1 MYQNKFR
8 VEYLNEFNTEVIQND
23 SKYVVIYSYGNFS
36 GTCEYELF
44 KSGNRIKQDVLLLQR
59 VEMGDVI
66 EKIHMDSPLTS
77 DDLTDMSMNIR
88 NHSLKCVEEFI
99 DKGPHQPSI
108 VSTIS

>member
-1 MYQNKFR
+1 MYQNH
-8 VEYLNEFNTEVIQND
+8 YLDEFNTEVTQNENN
-23 SKYVVIYSYGNFS
+23 YTVIYTYGNFS

-44 KSGNRIKQDVLLLQR
+44 KSGKRIKQDVLLLTK

-88 NHSLKCVEEFI
+88 NHSLHCVEEYI
-99 DKGPHQPSI
+99 TKEG
-108 VSTIS
+108 

>member
-1 MYQNKFR
+1 M
-8 VEYLNEFNTEVIQND
+8 YLNDFNTEVIQND
-23 SKYVVIYSYGNFS
+23 TKYMVIYSYGNFT

-44 KSGNRIKQDVLLLQR
+44 RSGNRIKQDVLLLQR

-88 NHSLKCVEEFI
+88 NHSLKCVEDFI
-99 DKGPHQPSI
+99 NGGGPHQ
-108 VSTIS
+108 

>member
-8 VEYLNEFNTEVIQND
+8 VEYLNDFNTEVIQND
-23 SKYVVIYSYGNFS
+23 SKYVVIYTYGNFS

-44 KSGNRIKQDVLLLQR
+44 KSGNRIKQDVLLLTK
-59 VEMGDVI
+59 VEMGDII

-88 NHSLKCVEEFI
+88 NHSLSKVEEFI
-99 DKGPHQPSI
+99 SGQGPHQ
-108 VSTIS
+108 

>member
-1 MYQNKFR
+1 
-8 VEYLNEFNTEVIQND
+8 
-23 SKYVVIYSYGNFS
+23 
-36 GTCEYELF
+36 
-44 KSGNRIKQDVLLLQR
+44 
-59 VEMGDVI
+59 MGDVI

-88 NHSLKCVEEFI
+88 NHSLKKVEEFI

>member
-1 MYQNKFR
+1 M
-8 VEYLNEFNTEVIQND
+8 YLNDFNTEVIQND

-44 KSGNRIKQDVLLLQR
+44 KTGNKIKQDVLLLIK
-59 VEMGDVI
+59 VEMGDII

-88 NHSLKCVEEFI
+88 NHSLKKVEDFI
-99 DKGPHQPSI
+99 NDGGPHQ
-108 VSTIS
+108 

>member
-1 MYQNKFR
+1 MYQNH
-8 VEYLNEFNTEVIQND
+8 YLDNFNTEVIQND
-23 SKYVVIYSYGNFS
+23 TKYMVIYSYGDFS

-44 KSGNRIKQDVLLLQR
+44 KSGKRIKQEVLLLTK

-88 NHSLKCVEEFI
+88 NHSLKKVEEFI
-99 DKGPHQPSI
+99 QRGPLS
-108 VSTIS
+108 

>member
-1 MYQNKFR
+1 MYQNH
-8 VEYLNEFNTEVIQND
+8 YLDNFNTEVIQND
-23 SKYVVIYSYGNFS
+23 SKYMVIYSYGDFS

-44 KSGNRIKQDVLLLQR
+44 KSGKRIKQEVLLLTK

-88 NHSLKCVEEFI
+88 NHSLKKVEEFI
-99 DKGPHQPSI
+99 QRGPLS
-108 VSTIS
+108 

>member
-1 MYQNKFR
+1 M
-8 VEYLNEFNTEVIQND
+8 YLNDFNTEVIQND

-44 KSGNRIKQDVLLLQR
+44 KTGNKIKQDVLLLIK
-59 VEMGDVI
+59 VEMGDII

-88 NHSLKCVEEFI
+88 NHSLKKVEEFI
-99 DKGPHQPSI
+99 NDGGPGQ
-108 VSTIS
+108 

>member
-1 MYQNKFR
+1 M
-8 VEYLNEFNTEVIQND
+8 YLNDFNTEVIQND
-23 SKYVVIYSYGNFS
+23 SKYVVKYTYGNFS

-44 KSGNRIKQDVLLLQR
+44 KSGNRIKQDVLLLTK

-88 NHSLKCVEEFI
+88 NHSLKKVEDFI
-99 DKGPHQPSI
+99 SGLYRRGQNH
-108 VSTIS
+108 

>member
-8 VEYLNEFNTEVIQND
+8 VEYLNDFNTEVIQND
-23 SKYVVIYSYGNFS
+23 SKYVVIYTYGNFS

-44 KSGNRIKQDVLLLQR
+44 KSGNRIKQDVLLLNR

-66 EKIHMDSPLTS
+66 EMIHMDSPLTS

-88 NHSLKCVEEFI
+88 NHSLKKVEDFI
-99 DKGPHQPSI
+99 YGKGPHQ
-108 VSTIS
+108 

>member
-1 MYQNKFR
+1 MYQNQ
-8 VEYLNEFNTEVIQND
+8 YLDEFNTEVIQND
-23 SKYVVIYSYGNFS
+23 NKYVVIYTYGNFS

-44 KSGNRIKQDVLLLQR
+44 KSGNRIKQDVLLLTK

-88 NHSLKCVEEFI
+88 NHSLKKVEDFI
-99 DKGPHQPSI
+99 SQRGHHQ
-108 VSTIS
+108 

>member
-1 MYQNKFR
+1 M
-8 VEYLNEFNTEVIQND
+8 YLNDFNTEVIQND

-44 KSGNRIKQDVLLLQR
+44 KTGNKIKQDVLLLIK
-59 VEMGDVI
+59 VEMGDII

-88 NHSLKCVEEFI
+88 NHSLKRVEEFI
-99 DKGPHQPSI
+99 NGGGHYQ
-108 VSTIS
+108 

>member
-1 MYQNKFR
+1 M
-8 VEYLNEFNTEVIQND
+8 YLNEFNTEVIQND